1 MGARTEPPAGSPAS
15 AAAPG
20 ALPAAGGQG
29 RPPGGWRATRRLLRG
44 PFRTLVGGQVLGQA
58 GDGLAQITFA
68 QLVVFDV
75 GQGASAGRVA
85 GVLAATLLPFTLV
98 GPFAGVFIDRW
109 DRRRTLVAVSAV
121 RAAVAVAATGLAVA
135 GTARTTEVGAYLCL
149 VLLLSCSRFIL
160 SGKAAVLPRLVPQG
174 SLVEAN
180 AVSGVSGMVLEF
192 AAAVAGAMFVQVSV
206 PAGFVLAMVCYLGS
220 GAQFLRLPPVGGRGA
235 HDRGLRRQLRDVGRD
250 LLTGL
255 GVVAHQRTV
264 RRPVGAVGLHRFLL
278 GAGFVLLV
286 LVADSQYHLQASGY
300 GLALAVTGV
309 AAFVGTVTAPELGRR
324 YRPEALLPLAF
335 LPPAVAACATAFVPT
350 LGTLL
355 ATLAVASVSF
365 QVLKVLSDALL
376 GREAKDAVRGRV
388 FSVYDAVYNIGFVLA
403 GLALVPLWHH
413 GAARELLWWLAAAF
427 AAGWLLLAATG
438 GGWPFARAG
447 GPTGGTPGRG
457 PRWRGRALSVPA
469 GLVPVLAFPRPGW
482 WWLAWVG
489 LLPWLLLLAEAPD
502 RAEAGRRGW
511 CAAVAFLLG
520 VHSWVLPSTGA
531 FAPVVAAALALLWV
545 PWSMAARTLLRRPT
559 PAGAL
564 AAVAVL
570 PAGWVGIDLL
580 RSSPLTRDAWGFLGA
595 SQAPTPVL
603 LAPAAAGGVWLV
615 TLLVVAV
622 DTALALAVLARG
634 PVRAG
639 ALLLAAA
646 ALAAGPLCWV
656 LAPAPTGAAPWRLA
670 LVQPG
675 ALQEPQARF
684 DAEARLTSALPAAR
698 YDLVVWGESS
708 VGADL
713 ARRPDLAARLRA
725 LARET
730 EAPLLVNVDAR
741 RPDGRIRKAAVLV
754 GPGGVLGSYDKT
766 RLVPFGE
773 YVPLRPV
780 LGWVS
785 HVTRAAAQDRVPG
798 SGVTVLRADDLR
810 FTPLIC
816 FESAFPDLARTGVA
830 RGGELLVVQSADS
843 TFQGSAELAQHAALA
858 AVRAVETGRPVVQ
871 ATLTGDS
878 VAYDARGRL
887 LAGLGDGRRGTLV
900 VDVPRGVA
908 GPTPYVRLGEW
919 VPALCVVLVGAAVL
933 VAAVR
938 SASRAGPPHG
948 PAAPDGASSR
958 PAAPEPG
965 HSSVL
970 TACPN
975 SASCAAADCPA

>member
-1 MGARTEPPAGSPAS
+1 MGARTDPPAGSPAT

-20 ALPAAGGQG
+20 ASPAAGGQE
-29 RPPGGWRATRRLLRG
+29 RPRGWRAARSLLHG
-44 PFRTLVGGQVLGQA
+44 TFRTLVGGQVLGQA

-75 GQGASAGRVA
+75 GKGATPARVA

-98 GPFAGVFIDRW
+98 GPVAGVFIDRW

-135 GTARTTEVGAYLCL
+135 GVARATEVGAYVCL

-160 SGKAAVLPRLVPQG
+160 SGKAAVLPRLVAQDD
-174 SLVEAN
+174 LVEAN
-180 AVSGVSGMVLEF
+180 ALSGVSGMVLEF
-192 AAAVAGAMFVQVSV
+192 AAAVTGAMFVQVSV
-206 PAGFVLAMVCYLGS
+206 PAGFVLAMLCYLAS
-220 GAQFLRLPPVGGRGA
+220 GALFLRLPPVGGRGA
-235 HDRGLRRQLRDVGRD
+235 GRDRLLRQLRAVGSD
-250 LLTGL
+250 FLTGL
-255 GVVAHQRTV
+255 GVVVHQASV

-278 GAGFVLLV
+278 GGGFVLLV

-300 GLALAVTGV
+300 GLALAVTGL
-309 AAFVGTVTAPELGRR
+309 AAFAGTVAAPELGRR
-324 YRPEALLPLAF
+324 YRPEVLLPLAF
-335 LPPAVAACATAFVPT
+335 LPPAVAACATGFVPT

-376 GREAKDAVRGRV
+376 GREARDAVRGRV

-403 GLALVPLWHH
+403 GLALVPLWHP

-438 GGWPFARAG
+438 GGWPFGRAG
-447 GPTGGTPGRG
+447 RTEPGADRRARTS
-457 PRWRGRALSVPA
+457 RWRGRALSALA
-469 GLVPVLAFPRPGW
+469 GLVPVLAFPRPAW

-489 LLPWLLLLAEAPD
+489 LVPWLLLLARSPD
-502 RAEAGRRGW
+502 AAEAGRRGW
-511 CAAVAFLLG
+511 CAAVGFLLG
-520 VHSWVLPSTGA
+520 VHSWVLPSTGV

-545 PWSMAARTLLRRPT
+545 PWSVAAHTLLRRPT
-559 PAGAL
+559 PVAAL

-570 PAGWVGIDLL
+570 PAGWVCADLL
-580 RSSPLTRDAWGFLGA
+580 RSSSLTRDAWGFLGA
-595 SQAPTPVL
+595 SQAPAPVL

-622 DTALALAVLARG
+622 NTALALAVLAPGRT
-634 PVRAG
+634 RAG
-639 ALLLAAA
+639 ALLLAVA
-646 ALAAGPLCWV
+646 ALVAGPLCWV
-656 LAPAPTGAAPWRLA
+656 LAPALSGPGPWRLA

-675 ALQEPQARF
+675 ALGEPQARF
-684 DAEARLTSALPAAR
+684 DAEERLTSALPTAR

-708 VGADL
+708 VGSDL
-713 ARRPDLAARLRA
+713 ARRPDLAARLRT
-725 LARET
+725 LAGET
-730 EAPLLVNVDAR
+730 GAPLLVNVDAR
-741 RPDGRIRKAAVLV
+741 SADGRIRKAAVLV
-754 GPGGVLGSYDKT
+754 GPRGVLGSYDKT

-785 HVTRAAAQDRVPG
+785 HVTKAAAQDRVPG
-798 SGVTVLRADDLR
+798 TGVTVLRTVGLR

-830 RGGELLVVQSADS
+830 RGGELVVVQSADS
-843 TFQGSAELAQHAALA
+843 TFQGSAELPQHAALA

-871 ATLTGDS
+871 ATLTGVS
-878 VAYDARGRL
+878 AAYDARGRL
-887 LAGLGDGRRGTLV
+887 LASLGDGRRGTLV

-908 GPTPYVRLGEW
+908 GTTPYVRLGEW
-919 VPALCVVLVGAAVL
+919 VPALCVVLVGAALL
-933 VAAVR
+933 VAAVH
-938 SASRAGPPHG
+938 SAPRTGPRLQLPPPEGRPRGRPPQDQPPQEHVT
-948 PAAPDGASSR
+948 AAS
-958 PAAPEPG
+958 
-965 HSSVL
+965 
-970 TACPN
+970 
-975 SASCAAADCPA
+975 